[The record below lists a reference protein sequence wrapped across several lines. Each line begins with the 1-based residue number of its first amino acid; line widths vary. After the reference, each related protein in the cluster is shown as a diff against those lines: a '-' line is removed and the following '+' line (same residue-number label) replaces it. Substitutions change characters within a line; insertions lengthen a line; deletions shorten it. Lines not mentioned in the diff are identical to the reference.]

1 SLDVPPVKITS
12 PGITTDVATNP
23 DGTMIAAVLGP
34 NRALTSGA
42 LHSIDKEGAKRE
54 ILFSGA
60 IWRASHSNYAKFTPD
75 GKHLFVSSFA
85 GRDRSGNMQ
94 NPGLDVYV
102 PDQKA
107 ESGFKKISSIRSAI
121 RVNSGVS
128 VGGYFDLTPDGE
140 NAIFHN
146 GAVIAVGKVTVSAE
160 NASSIPEPDTGMG
173 P

>member
-1 SLDVPPVKITS
+1 GYDRAHGYGDVQVFDLAPIRDGKVKEGDNLKPTATLAIGGDIRGLELSDDASALSVAFTKS
-12 PGITTDVATNP
+12 QPGYNGKSHPKQYDTAD
-23 DGTMIAAVLGP
+23 
-34 NRALTSGA
+34 RK
-42 LHSIDKEGAKRE
+42 IDKEGAKRE
-54 ILFSGA
+54 LLFAGA
-60 IWRASHSNYAKFTPD
+60 IWRASHNNYAKFTPD

-128 VGGYFDLTPDGE
+128 
-140 NAIFHN
+140 
-146 GAVIAVGKVTVSAE
+146 
-160 NASSIPEPDTGMG
+160 
-173 P
+173 